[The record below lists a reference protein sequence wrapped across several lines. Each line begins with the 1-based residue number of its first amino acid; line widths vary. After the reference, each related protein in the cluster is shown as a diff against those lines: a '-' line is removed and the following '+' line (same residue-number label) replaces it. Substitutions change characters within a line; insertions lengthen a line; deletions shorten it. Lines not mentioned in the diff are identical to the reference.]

1 VIEHFIEKERDAA
14 GKVIEG
20 GEREQPH
27 CRSAEKERRGERGGG
42 AGSRKCMSGEG
53 ERNGDSR
60 KK

>member
-14 GKVIEG
+14 GKVG
-20 GEREQPH
+20 GEREQPR
-27 CRSAEKERRGERGGG
+27 CRSAEKEKRGERGGG